1 MGPGLS
7 VRAQGTRQLNLSSR
21 SPGRPK
27 SGLAPSGGCRDRR
40 EGLGVLLLPRTLF
53 GRTAAAL
60 LAAFLVFE
68 TLAFVVVWLTLI
80 RPMAERSADDLAAK
94 ISLAAKT
101 WVELPPQTRTDYE
114 MEMAF
119 RHDLELG
126 AVTKPMVDAAPRTW
140 FGDLLAAS
148 LGHRMRQSVLLKRGP
163 DANWVWLDLRVADK
177 RLRVGFSLDRYALQA
192 PLAAVGVFLLGAA
205 LTVVTALLMVGRV
218 GRRLN
223 SLAEKAAE
231 VGQGRDP
238 EPLPE
243 TGPREIRELTAA
255 FNRMAGEVHALLE
268 NRTVLLSGI
277 SHDLRTP
284 ITRLKLALSMLD
296 GADAIQ
302 VSRMERD
309 LDEINRLIGDML
321 AFARA
326 LQANDRKDCDLAALL
341 GDLAETA
348 SRLGPLN
355 WQPPPAACG
364 AKVGEAALR
373 RIVGNLLDNARRY
386 GGETA
391 VDLELLCGEGE
402 ARISVLDRGP
412 GIPEEQRE
420 AVFRP
425 FHRLEA
431 SRSRDSG
438 GSGLGLAIARQ
449 LADAYGWRIEFR
461 HREGGGL
468 DASLIIPRGT

>member
-1 MGPGLS
+1 M
-7 VRAQGTRQLNLSSR
+7 N
-21 SPGRPK
+21 
-27 SGLAPSGGCRDRR
+27 
-40 EGLGVLLLPRTLF
+40 LLPRSLF

-68 TLAFVVVWLTLI
+68 TLAFAVVWRTLI
-80 RPMAERSADDLAAK
+80 QPMAARSADDLAAK

-126 AVTKPMVDAAPRTW
+126 AATKPLAGVATRTW
-140 FGDLLAAS
+140 FGDLLVEA
-148 LGHRMRQSVLLKRGP
+148 LGRRMGQTILLMRGP
-163 DANWVWLDLRVADK
+163 AADWVWLDLRAADK
-177 RLRVGFSLDRYALQA
+177 VLRVGYNQDRYALQA
-192 PLAAVGVFLLGAA
+192 PLAAIGVFLLGAA
-205 LTVVTALLMVGRV
+205 LTVVTALLLVGRAS
-218 GRRLN
+218 RQLN
-223 SLAEKAAE
+223 SLAEKAGE

-238 EPLPE
+238 VPLPE
-243 TGPREIRELTAA
+243 TGPKEIRELTVA

-284 ITRLKLALSMLD
+284 ITRLKLALSMMD
-296 GADAIQ
+296 DADAAQ

-309 LDEINRLIGDML
+309 LDEMNRLIGDML
-321 AFARA
+321 LFARA
-326 LQANDRKDCDLAALL
+326 LQNHDLVEHDLAELL
-341 GDLAETA
+341 GELAETA
-348 SRLGPLN
+348 ARLGPVD
-355 WQPPPAACG
+355 WRPPAVACRV
-364 AKVGEAALR
+364 KVGEAALR
-373 RIVGNLLDNARRY
+373 RVVGNLLDNARRY
-386 GGETA
+386 GGDA
-391 VDLELLCGEGE
+391 AIELVLSCAEKE

-412 GIPEEQRE
+412 GIPEDQRE

-425 FHRLEA
+425 FHRLEG

-449 LADAYGWRIEFR
+449 LADAYGWRIEFN

-468 DASLIIPRGT
+468 DAALIIFRGT

>member
-7 VRAQGTRQLNLSSR
+7 VRA
-21 SPGRPK
+21 
-27 SGLAPSGGCRDRR
+27 
-40 EGLGVLLLPRTLF
+40 EGAWLILLPRTLF

-68 TLAFVVVWLTLI
+68 TLAFAVVWQTLI
-80 RPMAERSADDLAAK
+80 QPMAARSADDLAAK

-114 MEMAF
+114 MELAF
-119 RHDLELG
+119 HHDLGLG
-126 AVTKPMVDAAPRTW
+126 EATKPLAETAPRTW

-148 LGHRMRQSVLLKRGP
+148 LGRRMRQAVLLKRGP
-163 DANWVWLDLRVADK
+163 DAGWVWLDLQVADK
-177 RLRVGFSLDRYALQA
+177 RLRVGFSQDRYALQA

-205 LTVVTALLMVGRV
+205 LTVVTALLMVGRA

-238 EPLPE
+238 VPLPE
-243 TGPREIRELTAA
+243 TGPLEIRELTAA
-255 FNRMAGEVHALLE
+255 FNRMAGEVHSLLE

-296 GADAIQ
+296 EADATQ

-309 LDEINRLIGDML
+309 LDEMNRLIGDMM

-326 LQANDRKDCDLAALL
+326 LQNNDLKDCDLPVLL

-348 SRLGPLN
+348 ARLGPVN
-355 WQPPPAACG
+355 WHPPTTACVV
-364 AKVGEAALR
+364 KVGEAALR

-386 GGETA
+386 GGEDA
-391 VDLELLCGEGE
+391 IDLELRCAEGE
-402 ARISVLDRGP
+402 VRISVLDRGP
-412 GIPEEQRE
+412 GIPEDQRE

-425 FHRLEA
+425 FHRLES

-461 HREGGGL
+461 QREGGGL
-468 DASLIIPRGT
+468 DAALIISRDI

>member
-7 VRAQGTRQLNLSSR
+7 VRAEGAWRLNLL
-21 SPGRPK
+21 PG
-27 SGLAPSGGCRDRR
+27 
-40 EGLGVLLLPRTLF
+40 TLF

-68 TLAFVVVWLTLI
+68 TLAFAVVWQTLI

-94 ISLAAKT
+94 VSLAAKT

-114 MEMAF
+114 MELAF

-126 AVTKPMVDAAPRTW
+126 AASKPLAGAAADTW
-140 FGDLLAAS
+140 FSRLLVTALS
-148 LGHRMRQSVLLKRGP
+148 RRMQQPVLLRRGL
-163 DANWVWLDLRVADK
+163 DANLVWLDLQVADK
-177 RLRVGFSLDRYALQA
+177 QLRVGFRQDRYALQA

-205 LTVVTALLMVGRV
+205 LTVVTALLMVGRA

-223 SLAEKAAE
+223 SLAEKAGE

-238 EPLPE
+238 VPLPE

-284 ITRLKLALSMLD
+284 ITRMKLALSLLD
-296 GADAIQ
+296 DADAAQ

-309 LDEINRLIGDML
+309 LDEMNRLISDML
-321 AFARA
+321 VFARA
-326 LQANDRKDCDLAALL
+326 LQANDLQDCDLALVL
-341 GDLAETA
+341 SDLAETA
-348 SRLGPLN
+348 ARLGPVN
-355 WQPPPAACG
+355 WRPPTACCVVH
-364 AKVGEAALR
+364 VGEAALR
-373 RIVGNLLDNARRY
+373 RIVGNLLENARRY
-386 GGETA
+386 GGEEA
-391 VDLELLCGEGE
+391 IDLELVCGERE
-402 ARISVLDRGP
+402 VRVAVLDRGP
-412 GIPEEQRE
+412 GIPEDQRE

-425 FHRLEA
+425 FHRLES

-461 HREGGGL
+461 HRQGGGL
-468 DASLIIPRGT
+468 DAALIISRGT

>member
-1 MGPGLS
+1 L
-7 VRAQGTRQLNLSSR
+7 
-21 SPGRPK
+21 K
-27 SGLAPSGGCRDRR
+27 FI
-40 EGLGVLLLPRTLF
+40 PRTLF

-68 TLAFVVVWLTLI
+68 TLAFVVVWQTLI
-80 RPMAERSADDLAAK
+80 QPMAARSADDLAAK

-114 MEMAF
+114 MELAF
-119 RHDLELG
+119 RHDLGLG
-126 AVTKPMVDAAPRTW
+126 AATKPLTDAAPPTW

-148 LGHRMRQSVLLKRGP
+148 LGRRMQQTVQLKRGP
-163 DANWVWLDLRVADK
+163 DANWVWLDLQVADK
-177 RLRVGFSLDRYALQA
+177 RLRVGFSQDRYALQA
-192 PLAAVGVFLLGAA
+192 PLAAVGIFLLGAA
-205 LTVVTALLMVGRV
+205 LTVVTALLMVGRA
-218 GRRLN
+218 GRQLN

-238 EPLPE
+238 VPLPE
-243 TGPREIRELTAA
+243 TGPQEIRELTAA
-255 FNRMAGEVHALLE
+255 FNRMAGAVHSLLE

-284 ITRLKLALSMLD
+284 ITRLKLALSLLD
-296 GADAIQ
+296 EADATQ

-309 LDEINRLIGDML
+309 LDEMNRLIGDML
-321 AFARA
+321 VFARA
-326 LQANDRKDCDLAALL
+326 LQNNDLKDCDLPAVL

-348 SRLGPLN
+348 ARLGPVN
-355 WQPPPAACG
+355 WQPPAASCVVK
-364 AKVGEAALR
+364 AGEAALR
-373 RIVGNLLDNARRY
+373 RIVANLLDNARRY
-386 GGETA
+386 GGDEA
-391 VDLELLCGEGE
+391 IDLELRCEEGE
-402 ARISVLDRGP
+402 IRLSVLDRGP
-412 GIPEEQRE
+412 GIPEDQRE

-425 FHRLEA
+425 FHRLEG

-449 LADAYGWRIEFR
+449 LADAYGWRIEFK

-468 DASLIIPRGT
+468 DAALIISRGT

>member
-1 MGPGLS
+1 MS
-7 VRAQGTRQLNLSSR
+7 
-21 SPGRPK
+21 
-27 SGLAPSGGCRDRR
+27 
-40 EGLGVLLLPRTLF
+40 LLPRTLF

-68 TLAFVVVWLTLI
+68 TLAFAVVWQTLI

-114 MEMAF
+114 MELAF
-119 RHDLELG
+119 RHDLGLG
-126 AVTKPMVDAAPRTW
+126 AATKPLLANVPADMAPHTL
-140 FGDLLAAS
+140 FGDLLTAS
-148 LGHRMRQSVLLKRGP
+148 LGQRMRQTVVLKRGS
-163 DANWVWLDLRVADK
+163 DANWVWLDLQVADK
-177 RLRVGFSLDRYALQA
+177 QLRVGFSQDRYALQA

-205 LTVVTALLMVGRV
+205 LTVVTALLMVGRAS
-218 GRRLN
+218 RQLN
-223 SLAEKAAE
+223 SLAEKAGE

-238 EPLPE
+238 VPLPE

-296 GADAIQ
+296 DADAAQ
-302 VSRMERD
+302 VGRMERD
-309 LDEINRLIGDML
+309 LDEMNRLIGDML
-321 AFARA
+321 VFSRA
-326 LQANDRKDCDLAALL
+326 LQANDLKDCNLTELL

-348 SRLGPLN
+348 ARLGPVN
-355 WQPPPAACG
+355 WRPPAAACTVK
-364 AKVGEAALR
+364 AGEAALR

-386 GGETA
+386 GGEETI
-391 VDLELLCGEGE
+391 DLELRCAEEE

-412 GIPEEQRE
+412 GIPEDQRV

-425 FHRLEA
+425 FHRLEG

-449 LADAYGWRIEFR
+449 LADAYGWRIEFS
-461 HREGGGL
+461 HRAGGGL
-468 DASLIIPRGT
+468 DAALIISRGT

>member
-7 VRAQGTRQLNLSSR
+7 VRAEGTRRLKFSSR

-27 SGLAPSGGCRDRR
+27 NGLAPAGGGPDRR
-40 EGLGVLLLPRTLF
+40 AGPGAVFLPRTLF

-68 TLAFVVVWLTLI
+68 TLAFAVVWLTLI

-114 MEMAF
+114 MELAF
-119 RHDLELG
+119 RHDLVLG
-126 AVTKPMVDAAPRTW
+126 AATKPLADAATRTW

-148 LGHRMRQSVLLKRGP
+148 LGRRLQQPVLLKRGP
-163 DANWVWLDLRVADK
+163 DGNWVWLDLRVADK
-177 RLRVGFSLDRYALQA
+177 QLRVGFSQDRYALQA

-218 GRRLN
+218 GRRLD

-243 TGPREIRELTAA
+243 TGPQEIRELTAA
-255 FNRMAGEVHALLE
+255 FNRMAGEVHSLLE

-296 GADAIQ
+296 AADAVQ
-302 VSRMERD
+302 VKRMERD
-309 LDEINRLIGDML
+309 LDEMNRLIGDML
-321 AFARA
+321 VFARA
-326 LQANDRKDCDLAALL
+326 LQANDRKDCDLAATLD
-341 GDLAETA
+341 DLVETA
-348 SRLGPLN
+348 ARLGRLH
-355 WQPPPAACG
+355 WQPPAAACV
-364 AKVGEAALR
+364 ANVGEAALR

-386 GGETA
+386 GGEAA
-391 VDLELLCGEGE
+391 VDLELLCGEAE
-402 ARISVLDRGP
+402 VRISVLDRGP
-412 GIPEEQRE
+412 GIPEDQRE

-425 FHRLEA
+425 FHRLEG

-461 HREGGGL
+461 QREGGGL
-468 DASLIIPRGT
+468 EASLIIPRGT

>member
-1 MGPGLS
+1 M
-7 VRAQGTRQLNLSSR
+7 T
-21 SPGRPK
+21 
-27 SGLAPSGGCRDRR
+27 
-40 EGLGVLLLPRTLF
+40 LLPRTLF

-68 TLAFVVVWLTLI
+68 TLAFVVVWMTLL

-114 MEMAF
+114 MELAF

-126 AVTKPMVDAAPRTW
+126 AASKPLTLAAPHTL
-140 FGDLLAAS
+140 FGDLLAVS
-148 LGHRMRQSVLLKRGP
+148 LSRRMQQSVRLKRGP
-163 DANWVWLDLRVADK
+163 DANWVWLDLVVAEK
-177 RLRVGFSLDRYALQA
+177 RLRVGFNQDRYALHT

-205 LTVVTALLMVGRV
+205 LTVVTALLMVGRAS
-218 GRRLN
+218 RQLKC
-223 SLAEKAAE
+223 LADKAGE
-231 VGQGRDP
+231 VGQGRAP
-238 EPLPE
+238 VALPE
-243 TGPREIRELTAA
+243 TGPMEIRELTAA

-284 ITRLKLALSMLD
+284 ITRLKLALSLLE
-296 GADAIQ
+296 GADSVQ
-302 VSRMERD
+302 QGRMERD
-309 LDEINRLIGDML
+309 LDEMNRLIGDML
-321 AFARA
+321 VFARA
-326 LQANDRKDCDLAALL
+326 LQAGDLAECDLAVVL

-348 SRLGPLN
+348 ARLGPVR
-355 WQPPPAACG
+355 WQATPCR
-364 AKVGEAALR
+364 AKVGDAALR

-386 GGETA
+386 GGDE
-391 VDLELLCGEGE
+391 VIDLMLACGEKE
-402 ARISVLDRGP
+402 IRISVLDRGP

-425 FHRLEA
+425 FHRLEN

-449 LADAYGWRIEFR
+449 LADAHGWHIEFR
-461 HREGGGL
+461 HRPGGGL
-468 DASLIIPRGT
+468 DAAVIIFRDT